1 MPKEINEKDWRK
13 PEDIDYPEY
22 YGHYRY
28 MDWIY
33 PFTVDIGTVFIFFK
47 KSKKIENPKKIFFF
61 TFLKAVLKLL
71 QKEKF

>member
-1 MPKEINEKDWRK
+1 MLRCSDWLKTNLETLPKEINEKDWRK

-33 PFTVDIGTVFIFFK
+33 PFTVDIGTALNF
-47 KSKKIENPKKIFFF
+47 SKIPKK
-61 TFLKAVLKLL
+61 
-71 QKEKF
+71 QN